1 MTCILFYQEGA
12 NAGKQAQVKALC
24 LNEQCLPASGPSW
37 MNPPGVCQF
46 AGQLRWKTLKIG
58 RYPAAF
64 RLPGRQTGKRRMEA
78 INGP

>member
-37 MNPPGVCQF
+37 MNPPG
-46 AGQLRWKTLKIG
+46 GGGGWGGGGGGG
-58 RYPAAF
+58 R
-64 RLPGRQTGKRRMEA
+64 G
-78 INGP
+78 